1 MNVERSTLLKVVETK
16 YIDYC
21 IHEILETSMKPVFLK
36 TNKPDRHRECYD
48 YEEES
53 TEPSAGRIDY
63 HMVEHRKDDKEYKP
77 ELRINVK

>member
-1 MNVERSTLLKVVETK
+1 MKVVETK

-48 YEEES
+48 YEAESEE
-53 TEPSAGRIDY
+53 PLAGRIDF
-63 HMVEHRKDDKEYKP
+63 HMVEHKKDAEDLNP